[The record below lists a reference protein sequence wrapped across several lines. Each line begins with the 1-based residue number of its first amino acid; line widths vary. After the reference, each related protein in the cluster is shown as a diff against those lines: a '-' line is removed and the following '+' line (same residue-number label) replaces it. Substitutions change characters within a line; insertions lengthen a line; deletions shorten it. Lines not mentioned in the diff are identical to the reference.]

1 MKKIVLTLSVCIALS
16 LTGFAQKDSTNKI
29 KRTPEQRAQQM
40 TQGFSKRLS
49 LTEEQSSK
57 IYAIHLAHL
66 QKIEDAKENKVKG
79 EKGSMRSG
87 MDDLN
92 AQVNAVLTEE
102 QRKLLEEQKK
112 ERLAKMEERKAKG
125 LENKKQPVQ
134 QKLP

>member
-57 IYAIHLAHL
+57 IYTIHLVHL
-66 QKIEDAKENKVKG
+66 QKMEAAKANKLKA
-79 EKGSMRSG
+79 ERGSMQTG
-87 MDDLN
+87 MDHLN

-112 ERLAKMEERKAKG
+112 ERLAKMEERKAKEK
-125 LENKKQPVQ
+125 ENKKQPVE
-134 QKLP
+134 